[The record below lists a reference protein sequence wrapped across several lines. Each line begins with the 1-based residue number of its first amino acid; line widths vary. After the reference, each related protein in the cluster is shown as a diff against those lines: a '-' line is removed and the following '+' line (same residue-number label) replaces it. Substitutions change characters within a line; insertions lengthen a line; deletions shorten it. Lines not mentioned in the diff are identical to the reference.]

1 MSDHKDLNLNR
12 EQLENYILAFAEERG
27 LTIDSGQLS
36 DPAKGKK
43 RAEFGKAGSDFA
55 MVDLHLN
62 NDGTTTIQWKLGK
75 NQPLGKELADYLK
88 ATIDPNEFEQVNLSL
103 KGITAGD
110 IQSIIEQICEASDI
124 DCETLSENEQKL
136 QVAIC
141 NKTHQDRL
149 VITHHRNTRTL
160 QIQGKPLSCYRR
172 IVYLLSALLD
182 IAGLEQV
189 ICRKDD
195 GVAEIVRKE
204 MAEDY
209 LKKFFE
215 RSYDFLPALVKKL
228 LVSGCCVKLAAPQ
241 LPDYSMLVYP
251 DLRALEGVLKEELIG
266 YNMSVAE
273 AKDGFGDFFEKS
285 QQGFA
290 LKQDFANAVS
300 HLGMVKAFNDAY
312 SFFNKH
318 RHGLFHMEE
327 YADGSRTVDTL
338 DKAISLSKEAYR
350 VIDGLY
356 TARM

>member
-1 MSDHKDLNLNR
+1 MSDHKNLNLNR
-12 EQLENYILAFAEERG
+12 EQLEHHILAFVEERG
-27 LTIDSGQLS
+27 LTLDNGQLLNPS
-36 DPAKGKK
+36 NGKK
-43 RAEFGKAGSDFA
+43 RAEFGKAGSNFA
-55 MVDLHLN
+55 TVDLHLN
-62 NDGTTTIQWKLGK
+62 NDGTTTVQWKLGK
-75 NQPLGKELADYLK
+75 NHPLGNELADYLK
-88 ATIDPNEFEQVNLSL
+88 ATIDPNEFEQVNLSV

-124 DCETLSENEQKL
+124 DCETLCNNEQKL

-141 NKTHQDRL
+141 NNTHQDRL
-149 VITHHRNTRTL
+149 VITHHRSTRTL

-215 RSYDFLPALVKKL
+215 RSYDFLPRLVTRL

-241 LPDYSMLVYP
+241 LSDYSMLVYP
-251 DLRALEGVLKEELIG
+251 DLRALEGILKEELIG
-266 YNMSVAE
+266 YNMSVTE
-273 AKDGFGDFFEKS
+273 AKDGFGDFFEKT
-285 QQGFA
+285 QQGFE
-290 LKQDFANAVS
+290 LKQDCANTVS
-300 HLGMVKAFNDAY
+300 HAGMVRAFNDAY

-327 YADGSRTVDTL
+327 YSDGSRTVDTL
-338 DKAISLSKEAYR
+338 DKAMSISKEAYR